1 MLFSNV
7 MLKYYSE
14 AGADGAESGGSGGE
28 SAKTYTE
35 AEVAELISGLKAK
48 NDELMSKVKA
58 KSEADRAE
66 EAERRRIEQETAKK
80 NGQLDELEKS
90 LRSQY
95 DAEKAQLTSKQQ
107 ALQSRITGAEKK
119 AILSSL
125 AADFIDAESV
135 DLIGHMVSVELDD
148 DGNTVTKF
156 TGADGQLLTTDAA
169 EFRKIMRN
177 NKAIARL
184 LKADDTNGGGS
195 QGGKAGAGGNVTMKR
210 PDFESLNPTAKRQ
223 FVAKG
228 GSVID

>member
-1 MLFSNV
+1 MLFRN
-7 MLKYYSE
+7 MMKYYNE
-14 AGADGAESGGSGGE
+14 AGADGAESGGAGE
-28 SAKTYTE
+28 PAKTYTE
-35 AEVAELISGLKAK
+35 AEVAEMISGLKAK
-48 NDELMSKVKA
+48 NDELLGKVKTKTEQA
-58 KSEADRAE
+58 KAE
-66 EAERRRIEQETAKK
+66 EAERRRIEQEAAKK
-80 NGQLDELEKS
+80 AGQVEELEKS
-90 LRSQY
+90 LRSQF
-95 DAEKAQLTSKQQ
+95 DAERNQLTAKQQ
-107 ALQSRITGAEKK
+107 ALQARITGAEKK

-210 PDFESLNPTAKRQ
+210 SDFESLNPTAKRQ

-228 GSVID
+228 GSVTD

>member
-1 MLFSNV
+1 MLFRN
-7 MLKYYSE
+7 MMKYYNE
-14 AGADGAESGGSGGE
+14 AGADGADAGGAGDH
-28 SAKTYTE
+28 AKTYTE
-35 AEVAELISGLKAK
+35 AEVAELISGLKTK
-48 NDELMSKVKA
+48 NDELLGKVKA
-58 KSEADRAE
+58 KSEAAKAE
-66 EAERRRIEQETAKK
+66 EAERRRIEQEAAKK
-80 NGQLDELEKS
+80 AGQVEELEKS
-90 LRSQY
+90 LRSQF
-95 DAEKAQLTSKQQ
+95 DAERNQLTAKQQ
-107 ALQSRITGAEKK
+107 ALQARITGAEKK
-119 AILSSL
+119 AILSSMV
-125 AADFIDAESV
+125 ADFIDAESV

-210 PDFESLNPTAKRQ
+210 SDFESLNPTAKRQ

-228 GSVID
+228 GSVTD